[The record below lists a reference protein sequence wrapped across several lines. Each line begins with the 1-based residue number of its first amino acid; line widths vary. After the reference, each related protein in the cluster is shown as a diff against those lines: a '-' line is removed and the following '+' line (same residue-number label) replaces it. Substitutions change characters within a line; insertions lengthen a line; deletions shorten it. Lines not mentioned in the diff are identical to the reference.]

1 MDGVVEWVGC
11 YDFVALFG
19 SGCRIDWLPGQPAK
33 RALMRT
39 NFCLVFTCI
48 KRSRYR
54 VDFLVSLCMH
64 FKYISK
70 CNVNLFITID
80 QPLGNL

>member
-1 MDGVVEWVGC
+1 MVGC

-33 RALMRT
+33 RAIF
-39 NFCLVFTCI
+39 N
-48 KRSRYR
+48 
-54 VDFLVSLCMH
+54 DFLVSLCMH

-80 QPLGNL
+80 QPNL